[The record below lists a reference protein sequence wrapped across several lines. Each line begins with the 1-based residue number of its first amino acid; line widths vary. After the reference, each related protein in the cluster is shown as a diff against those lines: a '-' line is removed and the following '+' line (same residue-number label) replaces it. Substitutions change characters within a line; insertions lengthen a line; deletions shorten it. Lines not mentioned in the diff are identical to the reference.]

1 MITLV
6 AAMGRNRVI
15 GREGRL
21 PWRLPAE
28 MRHFRRTTMGQV
40 VVMGRKTYESI
51 GGPLKGRTNIVL
63 TRDPDFRAPGCEV
76 RHSVAEL
83 LQDPRPLFVIGG
95 AEVFRQLLPC
105 ADEMILSRI
114 DADFEGDAFFPAWAE
129 DEWEVVSRTP
139 HPRDAENPHDF
150 VIEHYR
156 RVKHPGRAG
165 RAD

>member
-1 MITLV
+1 MIILV
-6 AAMGRNRVI
+6 AAMGRDRVI
-15 GREGRL
+15 GRDGRM

-63 TRDPDFRAPGCEV
+63 TRDPHYRAPGCEV
-76 RHSVAEL
+76 RHSVADVL
-83 LQDPRPLFVIGG
+83 ADPRPLYVIGG
-95 AEVFRQLLPC
+95 AELYRQFLPH

-114 DADFEGDAFFPAWAE
+114 EGDFPGDAFFPEWDE
-129 DEWEVVSRTP
+129 SEWELLSATP
-139 HPRDAENPHDF
+139 HPPDAENLYGF
-150 VIEHYR
+150 TVEHYR
-156 RVKHPGRAG
+156 RVAHRGGAA